1 MQPDTQ
7 RVYDQIAAN
16 LAADESYQADKAF
29 IESKQVTVVKKG
41 QGGAPDTQ
49 EVQNLKVASLTEMSD
64 SQKTGTLKPE
74 TLEHMLR
81 HFSGSTTIGSKFDPN
96 LAESDKA
103 TLLAETEKETVKQVA
118 AQIRLLESQG
128 KTAED
133 LGRVPADP
141 SKTIERD
148 AGKPIGTDTLIEKG
162 EGREFGKIVRDAGHQ
177 FNERDINYKL
187 VNDADIQTTSKYNFM
202 ATRFGGK
209 ATNLVGVAAIFPGDP
224 GKPFA
229 RPFMPPAVQ
238 EELNQYWD
246 THAFQATRKEVE
258 AAVADMETKI
268 LAKED
273 LALPRRTQVQEMV
286 KGAKAKLTQLDS
298 PASGKGAVAAQ
309 EDREARGGEAQVGR

>member
-1 MQPDTQ
+1 MEPTTQ
-7 RVYDQIAAN
+7 AIYDSISAN
-16 LAADESYQADKAF
+16 LAADASYQTDKAF
-29 IESKQVTVVKKG
+29 IESKQVTVVTKG
-41 QGGAPDTQ
+41 RDGAPDTQ
-49 EVQNLKVASLTEMSD
+49 KVDNLKVASLTEMSD
-64 SQKTGTLKPE
+64 TQKTGTLKPE

-96 LAESDKA
+96 LSNDDKA
-103 TLLAETEKETVKQVA
+103 ALLADTEKEIVKQVA
-118 AQIRLLESQG
+118 ARIRELEAAG

-162 EGREFGKIVRDAGHQ
+162 EGREFGKIVRDAGHA

-187 VNDADIQTTSKYNFM
+187 VDESELKTTSKYSFM

-209 ATNLVGVAAIFPGDP
+209 ATNMVGVAAIFPGDP

-229 RPFMPPAVQ
+229 RPFMPPEVQ
-238 EELNQYWD
+238 ADLNQYWD
-246 THAFQATRKEVE
+246 THAFQATKTEVT

-273 LALPRRTQVQEMV
+273 LPLPRRIQVQEMT
-286 KGAKAKLTQLDS
+286 KDAKAKLEA
-298 PASGKGAVAAQ
+298 PVVGKGAVATQ
-309 EDREARGGEAQVGR
+309 EARAAGGSGEHDGRY